1 MILADQSALP
11 LLAFHAVL
19 LLARIGGA
27 VMLLPGLGEAD
38 VPVTVRLA
46 LALAL
51 VALLLP
57 VLSPNLPALPA
68 APAALLRLVLLETVA
83 GLWLGLLARLLA
95 LALMQAGQVAALMVG
110 LASPLQTDPLL
121 GAQSTATGRLFGLL
135 AAVLVLG
142 SGLHALPLRALA
154 ESYAVLPP
162 GGPLPLGSTAE
173 AVAQAVA
180 DSLGL
185 ALRLAAPLVLAAVL
199 GHLAL
204 GLLARLAP
212 RVQVYAVAVPAQI
225 LAGLLLL
232 VLLLPA
238 VLGLWLEAMR
248 EGLLHLPGLP

>member
-19 LLARIGGA
+19 LLARIGA
-27 VMLLPGLGEAD
+27 AIMLLPGLGEAD
-38 VPVTVRLA
+38 VPVSIRLA

-57 VLSPNLPALPA
+57 VLSPGLPPLPEA
-68 APAALLRLVLLETVA
+68 VPTLLRLVLLETVA
-83 GLWLGLLARLLA
+83 GIWLGLLARLLA
-95 LALMQAGQVAALMVG
+95 LALMQAGQVAALMIG
-110 LASPLQTDPLL
+110 LASPLQVDPLL
-121 GAQSTATGRLFGLL
+121 GSQSTATGRLFGLL
-135 AAVLVLG
+135 AAVLVLD

-154 ESYAVLPP
+154 ESYALLPP
-162 GGPLPLGSTAE
+162 GSPLPLGLTAE

-199 GHLAL
+199 GHVAL

-212 RVQVYAVAVPAQI
+212 RVPIHVVAMPAQI

-232 VLLLPA
+232 ALLLPA

-248 EGLLHLPGLP
+248 EGLLRLPGLP